1 VSDLHLTGDARP
13 SPQHDPSL
21 AFARFVEDLTGQLR
35 KTGSRMRIVLLGD
48 MLDLTRLE
56 ARVAP
61 IGPVA
66 ASIERLGLIADA
78 HSEIFG
84 ALGRFVSA
92 GGHVDVVVGNHD
104 LDLAHPAVQDLF
116 IARLGLPSRESV
128 ATGVSFHRW
137 FLYLNNV
144 VYAEHGHR
152 YHDINVVPV
161 PGDRDV
167 PGVHAPSEVPLAAYL
182 DSYLRAMRASGS
194 RRTLARDLATLTWSL
209 VARTARHDSSRPAR
223 ALPMR
228 NAANPGLD
236 GEALVAIDALSAHV
250 GGATAVRIG
259 RTILGPPLRLV
270 LPYGAAA
277 GLFGLVLRGT
287 PFVRPA
293 VALASAAAL
302 ATLVRSRRRLWPPP
316 RSTGYALE
324 AAEDLRRMLESFG
337 FAVPVFVLG
346 HTHVP
351 ALVELHGPG
360 ARATYLN
367 TGSWSAPDRG
377 GRGYPFVRVTRIE
390 AGEPDAE
397 LLWWPARETG

>member
-1 VSDLHLTGDARP
+1 V
-13 SPQHDPSL
+13 
-21 AFARFVEDLTGQLR
+21 
-35 KTGSRMRIVLLGD
+35 RIVVLGD

-61 IGPVA
+61 IGTVA

-84 ALGRFVSA
+84 ALGRFMSA
-92 GGHVDVVVGNHD
+92 GGQVDLVVGNHD
-104 LDLAHPAVQDLF
+104 LDLAHPAVQNLF
-116 IARLGLPSRESV
+116 IARLGLPSHESV
-128 ATGVSFHRW
+128 ATRISFHRW

-161 PGDRDV
+161 PSDRDV

-182 DSYLRAMRASGS
+182 DSSLRTMRARGS

-209 VARTARHDSSRPAR
+209 VARTARHDSSRQVR
-223 ALPMR
+223 ALPSEGSR
-228 NAANPGLD
+228 LRDAADPGLD
-236 GEALVAIDALSAHV
+236 GAALVAIDALSAHL
-250 GGATAVRIG
+250 GAATAVRIG

-277 GLFGLVLRGT
+277 GLLGLVLRGT

-293 VALASAAAL
+293 VALATAAAL
-302 ATLVRSRRRLWPPP
+302 ATLVRSRRHFWPPP
-316 RSTGYALE
+316 RSTSYALD
-324 AAEDLRRMLESFG
+324 AAEDLRRTLDSLG
-337 FAVPVFVLG
+337 FAVPIFVLG
-346 HTHVP
+346 HTHMP

-360 ARATYLN
+360 TRATYLN

-390 AGEPDAE
+390 AGDPDAE
-397 LLWWPARETG
+397 LLWWPALETG

>member
-1 VSDLHLTGDARP
+1 V
-13 SPQHDPSL
+13 
-21 AFARFVEDLTGQLR
+21 
-35 KTGSRMRIVLLGD
+35 RIVVLGD

-61 IGPVA
+61 IGSVG
-66 ASIERLGLIADA
+66 ASIERLELIADA

-84 ALGRFVSA
+84 ALGRFVTA
-92 GGHVDVVVGNHD
+92 GGQVDVVVGNHD

-128 ATGVSFHRW
+128 ATGVGFHRW
-137 FLYLNNV
+137 FLYLNDV

-182 DSYLRAMRASGS
+182 DSYLRVMRANGS
-194 RRTLARDLATLTWSL
+194 RRILAGDLASLTWSL

-223 ALPMR
+223 ALPNEGSRLR
-228 NAANPGLD
+228 NAADPGLD
-236 GEALVAIDALSAHV
+236 GEALVAIDALSAHL
-250 GGATAVRIG
+250 GGASAIRIG

-277 GLFGLVLRGT
+277 GLLGLVLRGT
-287 PFVRPA
+287 PFARPA
-293 VALASAAAL
+293 VAIASAAAL

-316 RSTGYALE
+316 RSTGYALD
-324 AAEDLRRMLESFG
+324 AAEDLRRTLESLGFG
-337 FAVPVFVLG
+337 VPIFVLG

-360 ARATYLN
+360 TRATYLN

-377 GRGYPFVRVTRIE
+377 GRGHPFVRVTRIE
-390 AGEPDAE
+390 ARNPDAE